1 MSLTMESRT
10 DNQPAPK
17 GGQKL
22 AVIDCD
28 IHPQVQSPDELMQFL
43 PDRWREYARTWG
55 GFYRQALAD
64 TLSHPRI
71 APDVA
76 RADAYPP
83 KGLPGS
89 DLAFMQE
96 QHLDANNVEYGMLM
110 PLNRGP
116 GNQRNLEFGAA
127 LSHAVNE
134 WQLAYWT
141 ARDSR
146 LRASIV
152 VAQEDAEAAVQE
164 INLRVGDASF
174 VQIMLPPRALEP
186 LGRKRYWPIY
196 EAAVTHDLPI
206 ALHVS
211 GINGFAST
219 AGGYPSYYIEEHH
232 SNVQGMQSLISSLVF
247 EGVFERFPQLRIV
260 LVEGG
265 IVWAQALRWRL
276 DKHWKHFRSEL
287 PHLKR
292 PPSEY
297 IRQHIWFTTQPLD
310 EPERPEDLARVFQDI
325 GCDKIMFSTDYPHW
339 DFDDPRF
346 VLGKLGLPRDQMQR
360 IFSGNASDFYSLTVS
375 KG

>member
-1 MSLTMESRT
+1 MSMTLDTRPDASRT
-10 DNQPAPK
+10 TRSN
-17 GGQKL
+17 QKL
-22 AVIDCD
+22 SVIDCD
-28 IHPQVQSPDELMQFL
+28 IHPLAQTPGEITQFL
-43 PDRWREYARTWG
+43 PVRWQEYVETWG
-55 GFYRQALAD
+55 GFYRQALAN

-76 RADAYPP
+76 RHDAYPP
-83 KGLPGS
+83 KGPPGS
-89 DLAFMQE
+89 DLAFMSE

-127 LSHAVNE
+127 LSSAVND
-134 WQLAYWT
+134 WQVAYWT
-141 ARDSR
+141 SRDER

-152 VAQEDAEAAVQE
+152 IPQEDADAAVTE
-164 INLRVGDASF
+164 IKKRAGDASF
-174 VQIMLPPRALEP
+174 VQIMVPPRSLEP

-196 EAAVTHDLPI
+196 QAAVECNLPI

-219 AGGYPSYYIEEHH
+219 ASGFPSYYIEEHH
-232 SNVQGMQSLISSLVF
+232 SNVQGMQSLITSLVF
-247 EGVFERFPQLRIV
+247 EGVFERFPELRIV

-276 DKHWKHFRSEL
+276 DKHWQKFRSEL
-287 PHLKR
+287 PHIKR

-297 IRQHIWFTTQPLD
+297 ISRHIWFTTQPLD
-310 EPERPEDLARVFQDI
+310 EPERPQDLAAIFQDI
-325 GCDKIMFSTDYPHW
+325 GVDRIMFSTDYPHW

-346 VLGKLGLPRDQMQR
+346 VLGKLGLAPELAQQ
-360 IFSGNASDFYSLTVS
+360 IFSGNAKALYNL
-375 KG
+375 